1 MSIPSL
7 NTSNFEKPENLLS
20 TIQTLQEQIQP
31 ILDDFVKYYVSYNS
45 NPTNSEYQQM
55 YNNIK
60 SNLNNINS
68 QLFIISNTVDSN
80 TSSISK
86 NMLKLD
92 KSIDKMKKESNV
104 LKKKIGVIGEKMN
117 SADELIDNYKQMY
130 EMGYLRNW
138 GLFLSIIGS
147 CVLLSI
153 VFKKKQVLQQNGY

>member
-92 KSIDKMKKESNV
+92 KSIDKMKKEQQAQAMTS
-104 LKKKIGVIGEKMN
+104 G
-117 SADELIDNYKQMY
+117 
-130 EMGYLRNW
+130 
-138 GLFLSIIGS
+138 IIGS
-147 CVLLSI
+147 QLAPAAEPFTAALRSLL
-153 VFKKKQVLQQNGY
+153 Q